1 MGVRQARSG
10 GSAPWR
16 GTAFLVEACVLLA
29 FVVAA
34 VAVFAAL
41 FLGAAREGERAV
53 RLTRAVVAAR
63 DAAERFVADGED
75 GSWEAGELRVRVDVT
90 EDDEVAGLLRA
101 TVSVTDAGGELVYQ
115 LTTAR
120 AAGGDES

>member
-1 MGVRQARSG
+1 MGVRQARAG

-41 FLGAAREGERAV
+41 FLGAAREGERAE
-53 RLTRAVVAAR
+53 RLTR
-63 DAAERFVADGED
+63 
-75 GSWEAGELRVRVDVT
+75 AGELRVRVDVT

-101 TVSVTDAGGELVYQ
+101 TVSVTDAEGELVYQ

>member
-1 MGVRQARSG
+1 MGVNRARAG

-41 FLGAAREGERAV
+41 FLGAAREGERAE

-63 DAAERFVADGED
+63 DAAERFVANGED

-90 EDDEVAGLLRA
+90 EDDEMAG
-101 TVSVTDAGGELVYQ
+101 TDAEGELVYQ

>member
-1 MGVRQARSG
+1 M
-10 GSAPWR
+10 
-16 GTAFLVEACVLLA
+16 
-29 FVVAA
+29 
-34 VAVFAAL
+34 
-41 FLGAAREGERAV
+41 
-53 RLTRAVVAAR
+53 AAR
-63 DAAERFVADGED
+63 DAAECFVADGED